1 MSLRILLT
9 LATASLVVGGPHVG
23 GRHAGS
29 APADVAYRGGAPD
42 VGFFGASPGT
52 LYGVVPDVVHR
63 ALHTVRGEA
72 GPLDAPTPPAPW
84 ATQDPA
90 DSLYRA
96 ARRAL
101 SDGDYEQAAEGF
113 REIAARHPRS
123 AYAADALYYE
133 AFARYRVGGS
143 RNLRAALAAL
153 DAQRRRYA
161 EAATRDDAS
170 ALATRIRG
178 ELARTGDADAAA
190 AVADRARTAATAC
203 PGGDAADDRVAALNA
218 LAQMDAAQAAPILER
233 VLARRDACSAPLR
246 RKAVFLLSQ
255 QGTAATADALLRVA
269 QTDPDAE
276 VRSQA
281 VFWLSQVRSPRATE
295 LLVGIVNGSGERALK
310 EKAVFAL
317 SEQGTDRAMQVLR
330 DLAAREGADASLR
343 EKAIFWLGQRRGA
356 ENATFLREL
365 YGRLREPQLKEKVL
379 FSLSQERGQ
388 GNERWLLDV
397 AQDARESIELR
408 KKALFWASQAGVEI
422 EALNTLYGRASD
434 RALREQLVFIYSQ
447 RREREAVDR
456 LMEIARRD
464 ADPELRRKA
473 IFWLGQ
479 SRDPRAAQFLTSLL
493 DR

>member
-1 MSLRILLT
+1 
-9 LATASLVVGGPHVG
+9 V
-23 GRHAGS
+23 
-29 APADVAYRGGAPD
+29 PD
-42 VGFFGASPGT
+42 VGFFGASLAT
-52 LYGVVPDVVHR
+52 LYDAGHDVVHR
-63 ALHTVRGEA
+63 ALYTGRDDA
-72 GPLDAPTPPAPW
+72 SPLATPAPPAPW
-84 ATQDPA
+84 AAQDPA
-90 DSLYRA
+90 DSLYRV

-101 SDGDYEQAAEGF
+101 SDGDYERAAEGF
-113 REIAARHPRS
+113 RELAARHPRS

-153 DAQRRRYA
+153 DAQRGRYA
-161 EAATRDDAS
+161 GAATRDDAS

-190 AVADRARTAATAC
+190 VVADRARTAETAC

-233 VLARRDACSAPLR
+233 VLARRDACSVPLR

-255 QGTAATADALLRVA
+255 QSTAGTADALLRVA

-276 VRSQA
+276 VREQA

-295 LLVGIVNGSGERALK
+295 LLVGIVNGPGERALK

-317 SEQGTDRAMQVLR
+317 SEQGTERAMQVLR
-330 DLAAREGADASLR
+330 DLAGREGAEASLR
-343 EKAIFWLGQRRGA
+343 EKAIFWLGQRHGT

-379 FSLSQERGQ
+379 FSLSQQRGQ

-397 AQDARESIELR
+397 AQNARESVELR
-408 KKALFWASQAGVEI
+408 KKALFWASQAGVSFE
-422 EALNTLYGRASD
+422 ELSALYGRAGD
-434 RALREQLVFIYSQ
+434 RELREQLIFVYSQ